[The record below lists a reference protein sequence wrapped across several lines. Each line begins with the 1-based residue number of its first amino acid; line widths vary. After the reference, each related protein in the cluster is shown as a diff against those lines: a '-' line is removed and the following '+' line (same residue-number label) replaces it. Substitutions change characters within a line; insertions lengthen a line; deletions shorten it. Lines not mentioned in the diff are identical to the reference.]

1 VPPREGLGPASTKS
15 DGFTGYSSARG
26 PDHRGPSRHYFETAA
41 ADAQLA
47 VEMFTQ
53 ELLG

>member
-1 VPPREGLGPASTKS
+1 VDQITV
-15 DGFTGYSSARG
+15 DH
-26 PDHRGPSRHYFETAA
+26 PDTDAETAA

>member
-1 VPPREGLGPASTKS
+1 MEGITV
-15 DGFTGYSSARG
+15 DH
-26 PDHRGPSRHYFETAA
+26 PDTDAETAA

-53 ELLG
+53 ERLG